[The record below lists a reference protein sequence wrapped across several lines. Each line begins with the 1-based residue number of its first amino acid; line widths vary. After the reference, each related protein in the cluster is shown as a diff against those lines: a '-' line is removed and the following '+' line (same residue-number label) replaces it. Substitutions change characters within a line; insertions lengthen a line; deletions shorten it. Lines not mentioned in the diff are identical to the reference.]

1 MQVTLYNNS
10 SDPRYLNK
18 NITQL
23 KTVQCKLLEPT
34 DHLEPSLTFEKDNYV
49 LQANYMYIPDLGRYY
64 YIIDIIFETNNRIRV
79 NTMVDVLMSYK
90 DQLNNSYFIITRS
103 SMKEVYNLYLN
114 DPRMGSQQNKQI
126 QQKVMKKY
134 DGSGAE
140 VDNEFE
146 FFGTNNCY
154 VLTAGAPEIFGGE

>member
-18 NITQL
+18 DITEL

-34 DHLEPSLTFEKDNYV
+34 DHLEPSLTLEKDSYV
-49 LQANYMYIPDLGRYY
+49 LQANYMYIPDFGRYY
-64 YIIDIIFETNNRIRV
+64 YIIDIIYETNNRIRV

-90 DQLNNSYFIITRS
+90 DQLKNSSFIITRS

-126 QQKVMKKY
+126 QQKII
-134 DGSGAE
+134 E
-140 VDNEFE
+140 TNEFIS
-146 FFGTNNCY
+146 NPQQSCY
-154 VLTAGAPEIFGGE
+154 VLTAGAPEINT